1 MNREISFKET
11 VELFINTI
19 IYDIVNEVEIPR
31 INFIFNEN
39 AYDLFYEVMKKPFKL
54 KKGWTPDIKEEDI
67 FFLKNIIDYNYPSIF
82 IKDHI
87 KFFSL
92 LTNITNNLIKS
103 YNKHNQNKI
112 SRSLLMNIMRRIWLR
127 MGVDDFNN
135 VEMFLEKQLEFV
147 KTDFFEEYNFNVN
160 KTHTIDTFHNY
171 KVKIFNSLNNT
182 WDESNKCISFLITN
196 NEENHELPNIYYD
209 IINKTCYIYAVQN
222 SRNAHKSLIINK
234 MIYKEYRGSCQPNKV
249 YALKLF
255 IKLLKE
261 KEIKN
266 IKIPTLQVLN
276 YHYHELLSI
285 KEKENFPEKWNK
297 EIEKLTNEELYYYY
311 IDKNWYNHIVDKE
324 DKISKLKTEDF
335 INLIYKIIDED
346 NDLYLTNDIDISD
359 TLDIKIKSLKQDN

>member
-234 MIYKEYRGSCQPNKV
+234 MIYKEYRGSCQPNKNSLPQNNPHYKKTLHKYLLPDREVADRLGGRLV
-249 YALKLF
+249 YQPKPSCESPRPERLHDPHQRVLQ
-255 IKLLKE
+255 
-261 KEIKN
+261 
-266 IKIPTLQVLN
+266 TLWSN
-276 YHYHELLSI
+276 
-285 KEKENFPEKWNK
+285 
-297 EIEKLTNEELYYYY
+297 
-311 IDKNWYNHIVDKE
+311 
-324 DKISKLKTEDF
+324 
-335 INLIYKIIDED
+335 
-346 NDLYLTNDIDISD
+346 LYLLNLWSNPANSD
-359 TLDIKIKSLKQDN
+359 RIPLLH